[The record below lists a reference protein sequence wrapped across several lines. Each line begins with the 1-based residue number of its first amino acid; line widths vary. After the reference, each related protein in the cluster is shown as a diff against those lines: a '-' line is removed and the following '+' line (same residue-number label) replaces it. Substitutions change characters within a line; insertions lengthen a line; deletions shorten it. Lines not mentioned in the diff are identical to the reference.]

1 MDLVEQLAE
10 ELVQDDELDKVK
22 LLKGVEE
29 EISKFQE
36 KIKETIDTLQKNVI

>member
-10 ELVQDDELDKVK
+10 ELVQDEELDKVK

-29 EISKFQE
+29 EISKF
-36 KIKETIDTLQKNVI
+36 